1 MNNTDNINTILDYK
15 DKVSCI
21 IFDGTFLNKDVYLKS
36 SNIKLD
42 ASCLFKNSIEY
53 NYHIYY
59 ITEEI
64 DTVNSLFSIDF
75 NLSISDILNI
85 FLFGESDMDEETKRK
100 LFDKIISTMI
110 YSVSEYSRLIY
121 NIDRFVSNETYYCKN
136 YPDYV
141 FNQLSSPFT
150 PKGGGPLLKDSTE
163 LLKILNNIPLD
174 TIKNNESYEYN
185 ILNDLFTVM
194 SINNSILLK
203 SIMLCDMSD
212 ELREK
217 FHLVLDMIYTHINTN
232 SKFVYKYTIQPHIL
246 YAFILDNY
254 DFLKVFPFLS
264 STNIQYSS
272 NTYCFNNT
280 ANHYF
285 EWNNLNQYNTYFIEK
300 VMTFSDK
307 NVDSILSTIKNI
319 ISVIKQNDYKEQ
331 NKTRDLKAYDF
342 KVFYTIV
349 CFIKFI
355 KKDNRPD
362 KFSKYINK
370 LKLSENSKTF
380 LMLNTIEYM
389 KEHSLFYDYDNISYL
404 YDNCNLLDVNIP
416 KEYILKS
423 SSYTNTAVYGT
434 ISNDIFIV
442 NDIFY
447 KYVVNKYKNL
457 LDEYEIFKQLILQIG
472 AISSNI
478 KISNTKTSDV
488 LLKRYRTNNLEKT
501 ICDRTYELLMYKY
514 TNKDSCIK
522 LEYIL
527 NFIKENISYD
537 TMRDKIDNI
546 YKHVKNVDL
555 NFHNKQIKNFNNLNI
570 LILFISFIYNNIDI
584 EDNSYYDLCNNSDI
598 GDKSYY
604 DSIIKDCYHYF
615 PEDTIN
621 VINSLDNEEV
631 SKHFNSIV
639 LYEMIN

>member
-1 MNNTDNINTILDYK
+1 MSNTENTNTILDYK

-42 ASCLFKNSIEY
+42 TSSLFKNSIEY

-59 ITEEI
+59 ITEEVDI
-64 DTVNSLFSIDF
+64 VNSLFSIDF

-85 FLFGESDMDEETKRK
+85 FLFGYSDMDEETKRK

-110 YSVSEYSRLIY
+110 YSVVEYSRLIY
-121 NIDRFVSNETYYCKN
+121 NIDRIVSNETYYCKN
-136 YPDYV
+136 YSDYV
-141 FNQLSSPFT
+141 VNQLSSPFT
-150 PKGGGPLLKDSTE
+150 PKGGKPSLRDSTE
-163 LLKILNNIPLD
+163 LLEILNNIPLD

-203 SIMLCDMSD
+203 TIMLCDMDD

-232 SKFVYKYTIQPHIL
+232 SKIVYKYIIQPDIL

-264 STNIQYSS
+264 STNIQYSLIH
-272 NTYCFNNT
+272 CINNAT
-280 ANHYF
+280 NHYF
-285 EWNNLNQYNTYFIEK
+285 EWINLNQYNAYFIEK

-307 NVDSILSTIKNI
+307 NIDSILSTIKNI

-355 KKDNRPD
+355 KKDNKPD

-389 KEHSLFYDYDNISYL
+389 KEHSLFYDYDNVSYL
-404 YDNCNLLDVNIP
+404 YDNCNLLDLNIP

-423 SSYTNTAVYGT
+423 SSYTDTAVYGT
-434 ISNDIFIV
+434 ISNDIYIV

-478 KISNTKTSDV
+478 KISNTQTSDV
-488 LLKRYRTNNLEKT
+488 LLKQYRTHNLEKT
-501 ICDRTYELLMYKY
+501 ICDKTYELLLYKY
-514 TNKDSCIK
+514 TNKDSYIK

-527 NFIKENISYD
+527 NFIKENMSYD
-537 TMRDKIDNI
+537 TMRDKIDSI
-546 YKHVKNVDL
+546 YNRVKKNVD
-555 NFHNKQIKNFNNLNI
+555 FYNKQLKNFNNLNN
-570 LILFISFIYNNIDI
+570 LILFISFIYNNNDI
-584 EDNSYYDLCNNSDI
+584 EDNSYYDLCNNGDI
-598 GDKSYY
+598 NDKSYY
-604 DSIIKDCYHYF
+604 DSIIKDCYQYF
-615 PEDTIN
+615 PDDTIN
-621 VINSLDNEEV
+621 IINSLNNEEV

>member
-1 MNNTDNINTILDYK
+1 MNNTKNTNTILDYK

-42 ASCLFKNSIEY
+42 TSSLFKNSIEY

-59 ITEEI
+59 ITEEVDNI
-64 DTVNSLFSIDF
+64 NSSFSIDF

-85 FLFGESDMDEETKRK
+85 FLFGKSDMDEATKRK
-100 LFDKIISTMI
+100 LFDKIISSMI
-110 YSVSEYSRLIY
+110 YSVLEYSRLIY
-121 NIDRFVSNETYYCKN
+121 NINQIVTNETYRCQN
-136 YPDYV
+136 YPDYAI
-141 FNQLSSPFT
+141 NQLSSPFI
-150 PKGGGPLLKDSTE
+150 PRGGKPSLRDSTE
-163 LLKILNNIPLD
+163 LLEILNNIPLD

-203 SIMLCDMSD
+203 TIMLCDMDD

-232 SKFVYKYTIQPHIL
+232 SKIVYKYIIQPEIL

-264 STNIQYSS
+264 STNIQYTS
-272 NTYCFNNT
+272 NTYYFNNT
-280 ANHYF
+280 TTHYF
-285 EWNNLNQYNTYFIEK
+285 EWINLNQYNTYFIEK

-307 NVDSILSTIKNI
+307 NIDSILSTIKNI

-389 KEHSLFYDYDNISYL
+389 KEHSLFYDYDNVSYL
-404 YDNCNLLDVNIP
+404 YDNCNLLDLNMP

-423 SSYTNTAVYGT
+423 SSYADNAVYGT
-434 ISNDIFIV
+434 ISNDIYIV
-442 NDIFY
+442 NGIFY

-478 KISNTKTSDV
+478 KISNTQTSDV
-488 LLKRYRTNNLEKT
+488 LLKQYRTHNLEKT
-501 ICDRTYELLMYKY
+501 ICDKTYELLLYKY
-514 TNKDSCIK
+514 TNKDSYIK

-527 NFIKENISYD
+527 NFIKENMSYD
-537 TMRDKIDNI
+537 TMRDKIDSI
-546 YKHVKNVDL
+546 YNRVKNVD
-555 NFHNKQIKNFNNLNI
+555 FYIKNKQIKNFNNLNN
-570 LILFISFIYNNIDI
+570 LILFISFIYNNNDI

-598 GDKSYY
+598 NDKSYY

-615 PEDTIN
+615 PDDTIN
-621 VINSLDNEEV
+621 IINSLNNEEI